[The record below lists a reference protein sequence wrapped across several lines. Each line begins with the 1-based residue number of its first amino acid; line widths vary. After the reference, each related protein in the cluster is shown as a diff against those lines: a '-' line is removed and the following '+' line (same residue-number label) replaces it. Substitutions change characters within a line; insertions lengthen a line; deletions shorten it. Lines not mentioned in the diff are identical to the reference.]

1 MTNALSVQ
9 GDNMSSIKSRLA
21 IWIISVLSVVM
32 GLTGFLSYEAARDA
46 EERDYLLLKQGLQ
59 ERLALS
65 LPHGVWQLD
74 DQFIRLT
81 LDAEL
86 KSAAVVGLMVEGD
99 AGLFFGRMRNADGRI
114 TSLAKAAPPA
124 HDETLLLPILYQ
136 QRNNLGQ
143 ITVYLSRDKISTRLA
158 NELTRQIVQALLINL
173 LLFIILIA
181 GLKRYVFSPLH
192 ELQQALYGA
201 ARLEAEAD
209 LQLPKSRFS
218 EYAELVGGVNLII
231 HKISREL
238 GLRRG
243 AEQAAI
249 AEKERAEVAYRQ
261 LLDTQNTLV
270 ETEKLASLGS
280 LVAGVA
286 HEINT
291 PVGITLTAAS
301 HLARITGQ
309 VGQQFQS
316 GQIKKS
322 ELERYLDDARESTAL
337 ILSNTERAANLIQ
350 SFKQVAVD
358 QTSEARRQF
367 DVAHYIGEIIT
378 SLRPKLRHSKVVIDV
393 DCPPELQMDSYPGAL
408 SQVLTNLLM
417 NALLHAYDDGAEG
430 CIQIRVDAQAE
441 QKIRLSVTD
450 DGKGIP
456 PENLKRIFEPFFT
469 TRRGD
474 GGSGLGLH
482 IVFNIVFKRLGGTIR
497 VDSTVGEGT
506 SFILVL
512 PCTAPETAN

>member
-1 MTNALSVQ
+1 MN
-9 GDNMSSIKSRLA
+9 SIKSRLA
-21 IWIISVLSVVM
+21 IWIISVLSIVM
-32 GLTGFLSYEAARDA
+32 GLTGFLSYEAARDT

-99 AGLFFGRMRNADGRI
+99 AGLFFGRMRNPDGRI
-114 TSLAKAAPPA
+114 TSLAKAAPPP
-124 HDETLLLPILYQ
+124 HDEILLLPILYQ

-143 ITVYLSRDKISTRLA
+143 ITVYLSRGKIATRLA
-158 NELTRQIVQALLINL
+158 NELTRQVVQALLINL

-192 ELQQALYGA
+192 ELQQALQGA

-209 LQLPKSRFS
+209 RCLPQSRYS

-270 ETEKLASLGS
+270 ETEKLASLGG

-301 HLARITGQ
+301 HLALITGQ

-316 GQIKKS
+316 GQIKKAS
-322 ELERYLDDARESTAL
+322 WSAT
-337 ILSNTERAANLIQ
+337 
-350 SFKQVAVD
+350 
-358 QTSEARRQF
+358 
-367 DVAHYIGEIIT
+367 
-378 SLRPKLRHSKVVIDV
+378 
-393 DCPPELQMDSYPGAL
+393 
-408 SQVLTNLLM
+408 
-417 NALLHAYDDGAEG
+417 
-430 CIQIRVDAQAE
+430 
-441 QKIRLSVTD
+441 
-450 DGKGIP
+450 
-456 PENLKRIFEPFFT
+456 
-469 TRRGD
+469 
-474 GGSGLGLH
+474 
-482 IVFNIVFKRLGGTIR
+482 
-497 VDSTVGEGT
+497 
-506 SFILVL
+506 
-512 PCTAPETAN
+512 